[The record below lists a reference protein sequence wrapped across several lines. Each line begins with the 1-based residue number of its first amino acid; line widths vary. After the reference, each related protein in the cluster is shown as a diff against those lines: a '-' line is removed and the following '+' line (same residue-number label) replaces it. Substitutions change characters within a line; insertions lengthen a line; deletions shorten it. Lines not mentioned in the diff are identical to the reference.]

1 MSLKGEPNDFKA
13 LKAHPFFEGLDFD
26 NLSKINAPLMSMN
39 HQFKESGD
47 EFEFDN
53 LNPYKIHKKNSNAHE
68 SQNEKGNQ
76 THKHENKS
84 VISQGNIVLTGLA
97 MRKCGWL
104 FYEPILLVLKDN
116 KMLTYYDPE
125 TQKLK
130 VFI

>member
-1 MSLKGEPNDFKA
+1 
-13 LKAHPFFEGLDFD
+13 
-26 NLSKINAPLMSMN
+26 MSMA

-53 LNPYKIHKKNSNAHE
+53 LNPYKIHKKSLSAHE
-68 SQNEKGNQ
+68 TQNEKINQ
-76 THKHENKS
+76 SQKPENKS

-116 KMLTYYDPE
+116 KMLSYYDPE

-130 VFI
+130 VFFSHYLKNSRK